1 MDFGRRRSRLSPR
14 PESGIEDSPVQ
25 TKSILAVSPVLIMRP
40 QRENEASAYASK
52 ITTGL
57 VRPVSDRAKCSI
69 SVPVRRGGIDLL
81 KCQKTKQ
88 RNNSSAN
95 RMLCSVPERLQLH
108 MAMLA
113 LQFGYA
119 GFHVVSRAAL
129 NMGISKLVFPVYRNI
144 IALLLL
150 LPFAYF
156 LEKKERPPITLN
168 FLLQFFLLALVG
180 ITANQGFYLLGL
192 DNTSPTFASAI
203 QNSVPAITFLMAAI
217 LRIEK
222 VRLNRKDGISK
233 VAGTILCVAGAS
245 VITLYKGP
253 TIYSPIPP
261 LNRPT
266 PTFVSLGDAEG
277 KNWTLGCLYLIGHCL
292 SWSGWL
298 VLQAPV
304 LKKYPA
310 RLSVTSYTCFFGL
323 IQFLVIAAFAER
335 DPPAWMFHSGGELF
349 TILYAGVVASGI
361 AFAVQIW
368 CIDRGGPVFVAVY
381 QPVQTLVVAI
391 MASIALGEEFYLGG
405 IIGAVLIIVGL
416 YLVLWGKSQERKF
429 AAQEKGAIQSTPEHS
444 NIRTSSHIKASL
456 TKPLLPPSTE
466 NV

>member
-1 MDFGRRRSRLSPR
+1 MADTIS
-14 PESGIEDSPVQ
+14 
-25 TKSILAVSPVLIMRP
+25 A
-40 QRENEASAYASK
+40 ASA
-52 ITTGL
+52 
-57 VRPVSDRAKCSI
+57 RRMCCS
-69 SVPVRRGGIDLL
+69 
-81 KCQKTKQ
+81 
-88 RNNSSAN
+88 
-95 RMLCSVPERLQLH
+95 MPERVQLH
-108 MAMLA
+108 LAMLA

-129 NMGISKLVFPVYRNI
+129 NMGISKIVFPVYRNI

-156 LEKKERPPITLN
+156 LEKKERPAITLS
-168 FLLQFFLLALVG
+168 FLVQFFLLAVVG

-217 LRIEK
+217 LRIEQ
-222 VRLNRKDGISK
+222 VRLNRKDGIAK
-233 VAGTILCVAGAS
+233 MLGTLSCVAGAT

-253 TIYSPIPP
+253 TIYSPAPP
-261 LNRPT
+261 LHSTT
-266 PTFVSLGDAEG
+266 PLLLSLGDAKG
-277 KNWTLGCLYLIGHCL
+277 KNWTLGCIYLIGHCL

-310 RLSVTSYTCFFGL
+310 RLSVTSYTCFFGVL
-323 IQFLVIAAFAER
+323 QFLIIAAFLER
-335 DPPAWMFHSGGELF
+335 DAQAWLVHSGGELF
-349 TILYAGVVASGI
+349 SVFYAGVVASGI

-391 MASIALGEEFYLGG
+391 MASVALGEEFYLGG
-405 IIGAVLIIVGL
+405 IIGAVLIITGL
-416 YLVLWGKSQERKF
+416 YLVLWGKNEERKF
-429 AAQEKGAIQSTPEHS
+429 SKEKALIQSPAEHS
-444 NIRTSSHIKASL
+444 NNRSTSHVKSSL
-456 TKPLLPPSTE
+456 AQPLLPPSTE
-466 NV
+466 TV

>member
-1 MDFGRRRSRLSPR
+1 MAD
-14 PESGIEDSPVQ
+14 
-25 TKSILAVSPVLIMRP
+25 
-40 QRENEASAYASK
+40 
-52 ITTGL
+52 TGGG
-57 VRPVSDRAKCSI
+57 SDKR
-69 SVPVRRGGIDLL
+69 VW
-81 KCQKTKQ
+81 
-88 RNNSSAN
+88 
-95 RMLCSVPERLQLH
+95 CSVPEKFQLH
-108 MAMLA
+108 GAMLA

-119 GFHVVSRAAL
+119 GFHVVSRFAL

-156 LEKKERPPITLN
+156 LEKKDRPAITLN
-168 FLLQFFLLALVG
+168 FLVQFFFLALIG

-203 QNSVPAITFLMAAI
+203 QNSVPAITFLMAAL
-217 LRIEK
+217 LRIEQ
-222 VRLNRKDGISK
+222 VRLNRKDGVAK
-233 VAGTILCVAGAS
+233 VVGTIFCVAGAS

-253 TIYSPIPP
+253 TIYSPTPP
-261 LNRPT
+261 LQMMMMSSASSS
-266 PTFVSLGDAEG
+266 VSMSSITTRAMSMLGDAKG
-277 KNWTLGCLYLIGHCL
+277 KSWTLGCIYLIGHCL
-292 SWSGWL
+292 SWSAWL

-323 IQFLVIAAFAER
+323 IQFIIIAAIFER
-335 DPPAWMFHSGGELF
+335 DSQAWIFHNGGEVF
-349 TILYAGVVASGI
+349 SIFYAGVVASGI

-391 MASIALGEEFYLGG
+391 MASVALGEEFYLGG

-416 YLVLWGKSQERKF
+416 YLVLWGKSEERKF
-429 AAQEKGAIQSTPEHS
+429 AQASLRVPIQSTPSDNVHS
-444 NIRTSSHIKASL
+444 NNRKSQTKTSL
-456 TKPLLPPSTE
+456 TQPLIPPSTE

>member
-1 MDFGRRRSRLSPR
+1 MAD
-14 PESGIEDSPVQ
+14 
-25 TKSILAVSPVLIMRP
+25 TAM
-40 QRENEASAYASK
+40 A
-52 ITTGL
+52 T
-57 VRPVSDRAKCSI
+57 AK
-69 SVPVRRGGIDLL
+69 
-81 KCQKTKQ
+81 
-88 RNNSSAN
+88 
-95 RMLCSVPERLQLH
+95 RMCSVPERTKLH
-108 MAMLA
+108 LAMLA

-156 LEKKERPPITLN
+156 LEKKDRPAITLS
-168 FLLQFFLLALVG
+168 FLVQFFLLALIG

-203 QNSVPAITFLMAAI
+203 QNSVPALTFLMAVA
-217 LRIEK
+217 LRIEQ
-222 VRLNRKDGISK
+222 VRLNRKDGIAK
-233 VAGTILCVAGAS
+233 VLGTLSCVAGAS

-253 TIYSPIPP
+253 TIFGPAPVPHNST
-261 LNRPT
+261 LLL
-266 PTFVSLGDAEG
+266 SLGDAKG
-277 KNWTLGCLYLIGHCL
+277 KNWTLGCVYLIGHCL

-298 VLQAPV
+298 VLQAPL

-310 RLSVTSYTCFFGL
+310 RLSVTSYTCFFGVL
-323 IQFLVIAAFAER
+323 QFLAIALVVER
-335 DPPAWMFHSGGELF
+335 SIDAWIIRSGGELF
-349 TILYAGVVASGI
+349 SVFYAGFVASGI

-391 MASIALGEEFYLGG
+391 MASIALGEQFYLGG
-405 IIGAVLIIVGL
+405 IIGAVLIILGL
-416 YLVLWGKSQERKF
+416 YLVLWGKSEEKKF
-429 AAQEKGAIQSTPEHS
+429 ASAAATVVVPSIVENRTAIHTKSSLAQ
-444 NIRTSSHIKASL
+444 
-456 TKPLLPPSTE
+456 PLLSSSAE

>member
-1 MDFGRRRSRLSPR
+1 MADAGGS
-14 PESGIEDSPVQ
+14 
-25 TKSILAVSPVLIMRP
+25 
-40 QRENEASAYASK
+40 ASAK
-52 ITTGL
+52 
-57 VRPVSDRAKCSI
+57 
-69 SVPVRRGGIDLL
+69 
-81 KCQKTKQ
+81 
-88 RNNSSAN
+88 
-95 RMLCSVPERLQLH
+95 RMWCSVPERLQLH

-129 NMGISKLVFPVYRNI
+129 NMGVGKIVFLVYRNI
-144 IALLLL
+144 IAFLLL

-156 LEKKERPPITLN
+156 LEKKDRPGITLN
-168 FLLQFFLLALVG
+168 LLLHFFLLALVG

-192 DNTSPTFASAI
+192 ENTSPTFASAI
-203 QNSVPAITFLMAAI
+203 QNSVPAITFLMAAMFG
-217 LRIEK
+217 IEK
-222 VRLNRKDGISK
+222 VRLNRRDGVSK
-233 VAGTILCVAGAS
+233 VIGTALCVAGAS
-245 VITLYKGP
+245 VITLYRGP
-253 TIYSPIPP
+253 TIYSPTPP

-266 PTFVSLGDAEG
+266 PMFVSLGDAKG
-277 KNWTLGCLYLIGHCL
+277 KNWTLGCLFLIGHCL

-323 IQFLVIAAFAER
+323 IQFLVIAAVFER
-335 DPPAWMFHSGGELF
+335 DAQAWIFRSGGEVF

-391 MASIALGEEFYLGG
+391 MASVALGEEFYLGG
-405 IIGAVLIIVGL
+405 VIGAVLIIAGL
-416 YLVLWGKSQERKF
+416 YLVLYGKSEERKF
-429 AAQEKGAIQSTPEHS
+429 AAQEKAAIQSSQEHGMS
-444 NIRTSSHIKASL
+444 RAGSHIKTASL
-456 TKPLLPPSTE
+456 TQPLLPPSTE

>member
-1 MDFGRRRSRLSPR
+1 MA
-14 PESGIEDSPVQ
+14 DS
-25 TKSILAVSPVLIMRP
+25 
-40 QRENEASAYASK
+40 ASASASSS
-52 ITTGL
+52 
-57 VRPVSDRAKCSI
+57 RMWCSI
-69 SVPVRRGGIDLL
+69 
-81 KCQKTKQ
+81 
-88 RNNSSAN
+88 
-95 RMLCSVPERLQLH
+95 PERFQLH
-108 MAMLA
+108 AAMLA

-144 IALLLL
+144 IAFLLL

-156 LEKKERPPITLN
+156 LEKKERPAITLN

-203 QNSVPAITFLMAAI
+203 QNSVPAITFLMAVI
-217 LRIEK
+217 LRIEQ
-222 VRLNRKDGISK
+222 VRLNRKDGIAK
-233 VAGTILCVAGAS
+233 VAGTIFCVAGAT

-253 TIYSPIPP
+253 TIYSPSPP
-261 LNRPT
+261 LQSESSVVVEFGT
-266 PTFVSLGDAEG
+266 LSSLGDAKG

-292 SWSGWL
+292 SWSAWL

-323 IQFLVIAAFAER
+323 IQFLVIALIVER
-335 DPPAWMFHSGGELF
+335 DAQAWIFQSGGEVF

-391 MASIALGEEFYLGG
+391 MASLALGEEFYLGG
-405 IIGAVLIIVGL
+405 IIGAVLIVVGL
-416 YLVLWGKSQERKF
+416 YFVLWGKSEERKF
-429 AAQEKGAIQSTPEHS
+429 AKEHAAITSTPEHS
-444 NIRTSSHIKASL
+444 GIRSSSHAKTLL
-456 TKPLLPPSTE
+456 TQPLLPSSTE

>member
-1 MDFGRRRSRLSPR
+1 MAD
-14 PESGIEDSPVQ
+14 
-25 TKSILAVSPVLIMRP
+25 AVGS
-40 QRENEASAYASK
+40 
-52 ITTGL
+52 
-57 VRPVSDRAKCSI
+57 
-69 SVPVRRGGIDLL
+69 
-81 KCQKTKQ
+81 
-88 RNNSSAN
+88 SSAK
-95 RMLCSVPERLQLH
+95 RMCSVPERLQLH
-108 MAMLA
+108 GAMLV

-144 IALLLL
+144 IAILLL

-156 LEKKERPPITLN
+156 LEKKDRPAITLN
-168 FLLQFFLLALVG
+168 FLIQFFLLALIG

-217 LRIEK
+217 LRIEH
-222 VRLNRKDGISK
+222 VRLNRKDGIAK
-233 VAGTILCVAGAS
+233 VVGTVFCVAGAS

-253 TIYSPIPP
+253 TIYSPTPP
-261 LNRPT
+261 LQMMSLMSGT
-266 PTFVSLGDAEG
+266 TASAISSASSSAIVSTLSSLGDANG
-277 KNWTLGCLYLIGHCL
+277 KSWTLGCLYLIGHCL

-310 RLSVTSYTCFFGL
+310 RLSVTTYTCFFGL
-323 IQFLVIAAFAER
+323 IQFIIIAAVFER
-335 DPPAWMFHSGGELF
+335 DYQAWIFHNGGEVF
-349 TILYAGVVASGI
+349 SILYAGVVASGI

-391 MASIALGEEFYLGG
+391 MASVALGEEFYLGG

-416 YLVLWGKSQERKF
+416 YLVLWGKSEERKF
-429 AAQEKGAIQSTPEHS
+429 AQLIAQGSSRTGLQSPPEHT
-444 NIRTSSHIKASL
+444 NNRKIQTKTSL
-456 TKPLLPPSTE
+456 TQPLIPPSTE

>member
-1 MDFGRRRSRLSPR
+1 MADTT
-14 PESGIEDSPVQ
+14 SGS
-25 TKSILAVSPVLIMRP
+25 AA
-40 QRENEASAYASK
+40 ASAGGGGVK
-52 ITTGL
+52 
-57 VRPVSDRAKCSI
+57 RWCS
-69 SVPVRRGGIDLL
+69 
-81 KCQKTKQ
+81 
-88 RNNSSAN
+88 
-95 RMLCSVPERLQLH
+95 MPERVQLH

-144 IALLLL
+144 IAFLLL

-156 LEKKERPPITLN
+156 LEKKERPAITLS

-217 LRIEK
+217 LRIEQ
-222 VRLNRKDGISK
+222 VRLNRKDGVAK
-233 VAGTILCVAGAS
+233 VAGTVLCVAGAT

-253 TIYSPIPP
+253 TIYSPAPP
-261 LNRPT
+261 LHQTT
-266 PTFVSLGDAEG
+266 PLFLALGDAKG
-277 KNWTLGCLYLIGHCL
+277 KNWTLGCIYLIGHCL

-310 RLSVTSYTCFFGL
+310 RLSVTSYTCFFGV
-323 IQFLVIAAFAER
+323 IQFLIIAAFMER
-335 DPPAWMFHSGGELF
+335 DSAAWLVHSGGELF
-349 TILYAGVVASGI
+349 SVFYAGVVASGI

-391 MASIALGEEFYLGG
+391 MASVALGEEFYLGG
-405 IIGAVLIIVGL
+405 IIGAVLIVGGL
-416 YLVLWGKSQERKF
+416 YLVLWGKSEERKF
-429 AAQEKGAIQSTPEHS
+429 AKEKVVIASPGEHGS
-444 NIRTSSHIKASL
+444 NVRTAGHVKSSL
-456 TKPLLPPSTE
+456 TRPLLPPSTE
-466 NV
+466 SV

>member
-1 MDFGRRRSRLSPR
+1 MA
-14 PESGIEDSPVQ
+14 DS
-25 TKSILAVSPVLIMRP
+25 
-40 QRENEASAYASK
+40 ASASASSS
-52 ITTGL
+52 
-57 VRPVSDRAKCSI
+57 RMWCSI
-69 SVPVRRGGIDLL
+69 
-81 KCQKTKQ
+81 
-88 RNNSSAN
+88 
-95 RMLCSVPERLQLH
+95 PERVQLH
-108 MAMLA
+108 AAMLA

-144 IALLLL
+144 IAFLLL

-156 LEKKERPPITLN
+156 LEKKERPAITLN

-203 QNSVPAITFLMAAI
+203 QNSVPAITFLMAVI
-217 LRIEK
+217 LRIEQ
-222 VRLNRKDGISK
+222 VRLNRKDGIAK
-233 VAGTILCVAGAS
+233 VAGTIFCVAGAT

-253 TIYSPIPP
+253 TIYSPSPP
-261 LNRPT
+261 LQSESSVVVEFGT
-266 PTFVSLGDAEG
+266 LSSLGDAKG

-292 SWSGWL
+292 SWSAWL

-323 IQFLVIAAFAER
+323 IQFLVIALIVER
-335 DPPAWMFHSGGELF
+335 DAQAWIFQSGGEVF

-391 MASIALGEEFYLGG
+391 MASLALGEEFYLGG
-405 IIGAVLIIVGL
+405 IIGAVLIVVGL
-416 YLVLWGKSQERKF
+416 YFVLWGKSEERKF
-429 AAQEKGAIQSTPEHS
+429 AKEHAAITSTPEHS
-444 NIRTSSHIKASL
+444 GIRSSSHAKTSL
-456 TKPLLPPSTE
+456 TQPLLPSSTE